1 MRDRLETPR
10 DQSVNQ
16 PLKNLAGAKVED
28 RPINRLLKIH
38 EAAKLEL
45 QDLKADFQIRLQE
58 SILQTEEKLKLRF
71 ADEQEQRVKQ
81 TEEEVRKATTQELL
95 ARFDIDFQKL
105 RSEFEEREKNAVAA
119 AENAAELRVKEA
131 LGEAE
136 RAKEGMGADFQSRLQ
151 ESVLHAEENLKLRFA
166 EEQEQRIKQA
176 QEEVRNATTQELQA
190 RFDTDLQKLSSEFEE
205 RERNAIAATE
215 NAAELRFR
223 EALAEAERDK
233 ERAKEG
239 VEANFHI
246 RLQESILQTEENLKH
261 RFAEEQEQRTKQTA
275 EEVRNAT
282 TQELLER
289 FDIDFQK
296 LSREFEEKERN
307 AIAAAE
313 KAAGLRLKEAL
324 AEAERAKESAKEGLE
339 ADFQIRLQESIMQ
352 TEENLKQRFAEE
364 QEQKIKQTA
373 EDARKSTTH
382 ELLERFDLDFQK
394 LSSEFEER
402 EKNSIAAAEK
412 AAELRLKEALVEAE
426 RGKERAKEGLEAD
439 FQIRLQE
446 SILQTEGTLKQ
457 RFAEEQ
463 EQKIKQTAEEV
474 RNATTHELLERFD
487 LDFQKLSSEFEK
499 REKNSIAAAEN
510 AAELRLKEVL
520 GEAQSF
526 KEGLEADFQ
535 IRLQESLL
543 QTEQKLKQRFA
554 EEQEQKIKQT
564 EENVR
569 EATTRELLARFEV
582 DFKKF
587 ESAAEK
593 WDLERQQLHQEI
605 TRVVELETELSEVR
619 QEKARLQEE
628 LRAVPQVRQKMS
640 PELEAKLEQV
650 MSEKARLEE
659 ELGEANA
666 RLNAQDQRSETMQAA
681 RVDTRDVC
689 DAVKAEIARIES
701 RGREISVKIAD
712 PSTDLPTQIRFNRER
727 TELEAYL
734 KGLRYSLGEITFDK

>member
-313 KAAGLRLKEAL
+313 NAAGLRLKEAL

-412 AAELRLKEALVEAE
+412 
-426 RGKERAKEGLEAD
+426 
-439 FQIRLQE
+439 
-446 SILQTEGTLKQ
+446 
-457 RFAEEQ
+457 
-463 EQKIKQTAEEV
+463 
-474 RNATTHELLERFD
+474 
-487 LDFQKLSSEFEK
+487 
-499 REKNSIAAAEN
+499 